1 METKNSRYF
10 SCHADFVLGRF
21 ITLKMTYPAA
31 FIGTEIDQSEQAVKK
46 VIALRDGIPLLN
58 LFPTFATIKNGVVVR
73 FRCMIQDSLDKVL
86 KHKSCGSIDL
96 RFRRGI
102 EGVEGDTN
110 SSFSSDLYDVDRY
123 TAVSVPGEILGATI
137 ALEDLAGYYT
147 AGTSDGERIQ
157 ESEDPPKMVPVGEE
171 EERTFSET
179 STSPH
184 PIPTCLA
191 RPGESRVSAILNVC
205 MPEVEYKLHDVVE
218 VLGVVHHHQEED
230 GGGDIDFS
238 IQVITMDV
246 IKPYVGEEPVV
257 FLSKTQIEEARA
269 ALKCFLSKLLCQ
281 DELAAEYTLLQL
293 ISERIKSSPGSTLG
307 SWSLNLA
314 NAGSVDA
321 DLLTKF
327 IRSVACESFISVP
340 CSNETLMKH
349 RFYPLRSSESD
360 FTAPG
365 ILQLPQGST
374 VLLDER
380 HLAEGNVNALNVLA
394 ITKAVREQKL
404 MGIFGSGHVL
414 DFQVNTRFLILNSG
428 NNKSIFANT
437 NPSSGIV
444 GSVPFV
450 SVQIVD
456 QRRNTSST
464 PPLGISHVSFSD
476 KDLSLVRDYIRFC
489 RQILPQVTIT
499 EDVINEF
506 QNDWVHCRKNDESI
520 PTDDIEAWATLL
532 RCLPASMGST
542 ETSIDGWKTV
552 LQLETARRGRSVNL
566 DTIKNAAQAV
576 VTGA

>member
-10 SCHADFVLGRF
+10 SCHVECVSGRL
-21 ITLKMTYPAA
+21 ITFEMTYPAP
-31 FIGTEIDQSEQAVKK
+31 FIGTEIDQSEEAVRK

-86 KHKSCGSIDL
+86 KHKSFGGIDL

-102 EGVEGDTN
+102 EGVEGDSS
-110 SSFSSDLYDVDRY
+110 SSFSSELYDVDRY
-123 TAVSVPGEILGATI
+123 TAVSVPGEILGASI
-137 ALEDLAGYYT
+137 ALEDLAGFYT
-147 AGTSDGERIQ
+147 ACTSDGERIQ
-157 ESEDPPKMVPVGEE
+157 ESEDPPKMVPVGDE
-171 EERTFSET
+171 EERIQETF
-179 STSPH
+179 TSPH
-184 PIPTCLA
+184 PIPACLA

-218 VLGVVHHHQEED
+218 VLGVVHHHQQED

-246 IKPYVGEEPVV
+246 IKPYVGEHAVV
-257 FLSKTQIEEARA
+257 LSKTQIEEARS
-269 ALKCFLSKLLCQ
+269 ALKCVLSKLLCQ
-281 DELAAEYTLLQL
+281 DELAAEYMLLQL
-293 ISERIKSSPGSTLG
+293 VSERIKSSAGSTLG

-327 IRSVACESFISVP
+327 IRSVTCESFISVP

-365 ILQLPQGST
+365 ILQLPEGST

-414 DFQVNTRFLILNSG
+414 DFEVNTRFIILNSG

-450 SVQIVD
+450 SLEIVD

-464 PPLGISHVSFSD
+464 PPLGIIDISLSD
-476 KDLSLVRDYIRFC
+476 KNLSLVRDYIRFC
-489 RQILPQVTIT
+489 RQILPKVTIT

-552 LQLETARRGRSVNL
+552 LQLETARRERSVNL
-566 DTIKNAAQAV
+566 DTMKNAAQAV